1 MNRQRALVA
10 FSLVAAL
17 GLTACAA
24 GENPQTTGSPSAGGQ
39 VEIEWWA
46 PNWDEAEAN
55 EMVKEFTD
63 DHPNVTVKLVITTWD
78 SMANQIKVALDSG
91 DTPDVITELISRVPL
106 YAEQDQLR
114 DVSSWYTGDMAMDD
128 FTKSAVDAVSVDGTV
143 YGVPFRWDAGSMVY
157 NKDLFEKAGVEVP
170 KTWSE
175 LQAVSKTIHD
185 KTGVYAYGW
194 PLGNDRNTQVR
205 WLNGYYTMGGTLER
219 GGTLNAEASQ
229 ASLELIEQ
237 GFKEGYVT
245 PSSLEA
251 DNTQLQN
258 LLINGQIAFYFEG
271 AYAIAPIKEGGIN
284 VGTAMWPGPDGP
296 AMVSADGFALMVPAG
311 ATEAPE
317 LQQFVSY
324 LSTPD
329 NQSRMTDTFP
339 ARISAASNEKF
350 SDPLLQP
357 FLEQQT
363 DYAFP
368 VPSFAGYEEMIPTI
382 FAAAQ
387 SVALGDS
394 TPADA
399 NATIVSHAET
409 ALGK

>member
-1 MNRQRALVA
+1 MKGTGAATALL
-10 FSLVAAL
+10 LVAAL

-24 GENPQTTGSPSAGGQ
+24 GESPQSTGSPAAGEK

-46 PNWDEAEAN
+46 PNWDETEAN
-55 EMVKEFTD
+55 EMVKEFTA
-63 DHPNVTVKLVITTWD
+63 DHPNVEVKLVITTWD
-78 SMANQIKVALDSG
+78 TMANQIKVALDSG

-106 YAEQDQLR
+106 YAQKDQLR
-114 DVSSWYTGDMAMDD
+114 DLSSWYTGEMAQDD
-128 FTKSAVDAVSVDGTV
+128 FTKSAVDAVSVDGKV
-143 YGVPFRWDAGSMVY
+143 YGVPFRWDAGAMIY
-157 NKDLFEKAGVEVP
+157 NKDLFEEAGVEAP
-170 KTWSE
+170 KTWGE
-175 LQAVSKTIHD
+175 LQTVAKTIHD

-205 WLNGYYTMGGTLER
+205 WLNGYYTMGGTLEP
-219 GGTLNAEASQ
+219 GGTLDAAASE
-229 ASLELIEQ
+229 ASLELIQQ
-237 GFKEGYVT
+237 GTKDGYVT

-258 LLINGQIAFYFEG
+258 LLINKQIAFYFEG
-271 AYAIAPIKEGGIN
+271 AYAIDPIKKGGID

-296 AMVSADGFALMVPAG
+296 AMVSADGFALMVPSG
-311 ATEAPE
+311 ATQAPE
-317 LQQFVSY
+317 LQQFVDY

-339 ARISAASNEKF
+339 ARISAATNEKF
-350 SDPLLQP
+350 SDPLLKP

-363 DYAFP
+363 DHAFA

-387 SVALGDS
+387 SVALGNA
-394 TPADA
+394 TPAEA